1 MIGDAEV
8 ACNVRHATYHLLTG
22 CFKTFLEWA
31 VDETPSCRGAEP
43 GAPPDGVAGQQSG
56 FSRRHKDRYDTLL
69 PSPTKLLV
77 EYHRTS
83 GGISDRPGSCDALNL
98 PFLTSSTFAAQNRS
112 LRDP

>member
-1 MIGDAEV
+1 VIGDAEV
-8 ACNVRHATYHLLTG
+8 ACNVRHATYHLLPG
-22 CFKTFLEWA
+22 RFKTFLEWA
-31 VDETPSCRGAEP
+31 VEETPSCRGAQP
-43 GAPPDGVAGQQSG
+43 SAPPDGVAGQQSG

-98 PFLTSSTFAAQNRS
+98 PFLTSSTCAAQNRS
-112 LRDP
+112 LRAP